1 VPETGLYRFFVD
13 SDDGSM
19 MKVHGAVVVD
29 NDGPHSATEKSGAV
43 ALEKGLHP
51 VEILMFED
59 AGQDLLRVSWRGPG
73 VDAKTV
79 VPATAWK
86 R

>member
-1 VPETGLYRFFVD
+1 MSAFQSKF
-13 SDDGSM
+13 SDDGSTLAID
-19 MKVHGAVVVD
+19 GAMVVD
-29 NDGPHSATEKSGAV
+29 NDGPHSATEQSGAI

-73 VDAKTV
+73 MDAKAI
-79 VPATAWK
+79 VPGSAWK